1 MLGYAAAEP
10 ASAAHALGDRLLSE
24 FAALA
29 RLHADGWGTAWLD
42 PDSGAVLCL
51 AGADATVG
59 GPAWTAALSAP
70 SSARM
75 VYLRFASRGAPAAPD
90 NGQPFHRDGA
100 AFQHNGLL
108 APREDLLDLLDPA
121 ERSRLRGTTDSEAYF
136 AVVRGSARTTEP
148 GFAHWSASTIAHSVA
163 QVRARFPAACLN
175 AMLVTESGLRVV
187 HAAGTAR
194 VPLEAFADRG
204 TDLAALPPGHDDDY
218 NALFTTATGDGVQI
232 VATTGVDQRGWTPLS
247 NDMVFEVTY
256 DKIVGVAINPEGLR
270 PPPAET

>member
-1 MLGYAAAEP
+1 MSRMLGYVAAEP
-10 ASAAHALGDRLLSE
+10 ASAADALGDRLLSQ

-42 PDSGAVLCL
+42 PDSRTVMCL
-51 AGADATVG
+51 AGADAPVG
-59 GPAWTAALSAP
+59 GRVWTAALSAP

-90 NGQPFHRDGA
+90 NSQPFHHDGA

-108 APREDLLDLLDPA
+108 VPREDLLDLLAPA

-136 AVVRGSARTTEP
+136 AVVRRSARATTP
-148 GFAHWSASTIAHSVA
+148 GPARWSASTIALGVA
-163 QVRARFPAACLN
+163 QVRARFPAGCLN

-194 VPLEAFADRG
+194 VPLAAFADRG
-204 TDLAALPPGHDDDY
+204 ADLAALPPGHDDDY
-218 NALFTTATGDGVQI
+218 NALRTTTTGDGVRV
-232 VATTGVDQRGWTPLS
+232 VATTGVDHSGWALLS
-247 NDMVFEVTY
+247 GDTVFEVAH
-256 DKIVGVAINPEGLR
+256 DEMVGVAI
-270 PPPAET
+270 AT